1 MEYIYLG
8 NSGLRV
14 PKYILG
20 TVPFSGTNGFEAA
33 GNVKEDEARRMVDL
47 SLEAGINMFDT
58 ANLYSKGD
66 AERVLG
72 AAIRGHRDE
81 VLLTSKTGF
90 PLGDE
95 PNARGASRNNILA
108 SIDRSLKRLGTDYLD
123 LYFVH
128 LWDGQTP
135 VEETVETMTSLVKA
149 GKIRHWGVSNYSGWA
164 LARTVSVA
172 QQPGFIPPITQQIYY
187 TPEAR
192 EAEYELL
199 PAGKELGIGS
209 MIWSP
214 LGEGL
219 LNGKIGRNKQ
229 AAPNTRQGGGW
240 PEPWVQDQE
249 RLYQVIDA
257 LEEVA
262 ANHGATV
269 PQIAYTWVKDRPNVG
284 PIVIAAR
291 NEEQLKENI
300 ASFDIQL
307 TPEEHDRIESVARPV
322 PIYPLWHRAMNSFE
336 MGSPSEIPYLQGYRQ
351 SMGLDDK

>member
-33 GNVKEDEARRMVDL
+33 GNIKEDSARRMVDL

-72 AAIRGHRDE
+72 GAIRGRRDE

-90 PLGDE
+90 PLGE
-95 PNARGASRNNILA
+95 NPNARGASRNNILA

-128 LWDGQTP
+128 LWDGQAP
-135 VEETVETMTSLVKA
+135 IEETVETMTSLIKS

-164 LARTVSVA
+164 LARTYSVA
-172 QQPGFIPPITQQIYY
+172 QQNGFIPPITQQIYY

-199 PAGKELGIGS
+199 PAGKELGISS

-219 LNGKIGRNKQ
+219 LNGKIGRHKET
-229 AAPNTRQGGGW
+229 PEDTRQGGGW
-240 PEPWVQDQE
+240 PEPWVQDWE

-262 ANHGATV
+262 ANHNASV
-269 PQIAYTWVKDRPNVG
+269 PQIAYSWVKDRPNVG

-291 NEEQLKENI
+291 NEKQLKENI
-300 ASFDIQL
+300 ASFDIKL
-307 TPEEHDRIESVARPV
+307 TQDEHDRIESVTRPA
-322 PIYPLWHRAMNSFE
+322 PIYPLWHRAMNSLE
-336 MGSPSEIPYLQGYRQ
+336 LGSPSEIPYLKGYKQ
-351 SMGLDDK
+351 SMGIEE

>member
-1 MEYIYLG
+1 MDYINLG
-8 NSGLRV
+8 KSGLRV

-33 GNVKEDEARRMVDL
+33 GNIQENEANRMIDM
-47 SLEAGINMFDT
+47 SLDAGINMFDT
-58 ANLYSKGD
+58 ANLYSQGN
-66 AERVLG
+66 AEKVLG
-72 AAIRGHRDE
+72 AAIRGRRDK

-90 PLGDE
+90 PFDDHQ
-95 PNARGASRNNILA
+95 NSRGASRTNLLK
-108 SIDRSLKRLGTDYLD
+108 SIDESLSRLGTDYLD

-135 VEETVETMTSLVKA
+135 VEETVETMNDLIKA

-164 LARTVSVA
+164 LAKTHTFA
-172 QQPGFIPPITQQIYY
+172 EQNGKIPPATQQIYY

-199 PAGKELGIGS
+199 PAGAELGVSS

-219 LNGKIGRNKQ
+219 LNGKIGRGKE
-229 AAPNTRQGGGW
+229 APKDTRQGGGW
-240 PEPWVQDQE
+240 PEPWIQDEE

-262 ANHGATV
+262 ANHNASV
-269 PQIAYTWVKDRPNVG
+269 PQIAYAWVRDRPNVG

-291 NEEQLKENI
+291 NEAQLQENI
-300 ASFDIQL
+300 ASYKIKLKQD
-307 TPEEHDRIESVARPV
+307 EHSLIEKAARPV
-322 PIYPLWHRAMNSFE
+322 PIYPNWHRAMSAPE
-336 MGSPSEIPYLQGYRQ
+336 MASPSEIGYLKGYKD
-351 SMGLDDK
+351 SMGIK

>member
-1 MEYIYLG
+1 MDYINLG
-8 NSGLRV
+8 KSGLRV

-33 GNVKEDEARRMVDL
+33 GNIQENEANRMIDM
-47 SLEAGINMFDT
+47 SLDAGINMFDT
-58 ANLYSKGD
+58 ANLYSQGN
-66 AERVLG
+66 AEKVLG
-72 AAIRGHRDE
+72 AAIRGRRDK

-90 PLGDE
+90 PFDE
-95 PNARGASRNNILA
+95 HQNSRGASRMNLLK
-108 SIDRSLKRLGTDYLD
+108 SIDESLMRLGTDYLD

-135 VEETVETMTSLVKA
+135 VEETVETMNDLIKA
-149 GKIRHWGVSNYSGWA
+149 SKIRHWGVSNYSGWA
-164 LARTVSVA
+164 LAKTHTFA
-172 QQPGFIPPITQQIYY
+172 EQNGKIPPATQQIYY

-199 PAGKELGIGS
+199 PAGAELGVSS

-219 LNGKIGRNKQ
+219 LNGKIGRGKET
-229 AAPNTRQGGGW
+229 PKDTRQGGGW
-240 PEPWVQDQE
+240 PEPWIQDEE

-262 ANHGATV
+262 ANHNASV
-269 PQIAYTWVKDRPNVG
+269 PQIAYAWVRDRPNVG

-291 NEEQLKENI
+291 NEAQLQENI
-300 ASFDIQL
+300 ASYKIKLKQD
-307 TPEEHDRIESVARPV
+307 EHSLIEKAARPV
-322 PIYPLWHRAMNSFE
+322 PIYPNWHRAMSAPE
-336 MGSPSEIPYLQGYRQ
+336 MASPSEIGYLKGYKD
-351 SMGLDDK
+351 SMGIK

>member
-1 MEYIYLG
+1 MDYINLG
-8 NSGLRV
+8 KSGLRV

-33 GNVKEDEARRMVDL
+33 GNIQENEANRMVDM
-47 SLEAGINMFDT
+47 SLDAGINMFDT
-58 ANLYSKGD
+58 ANLYSQGN
-66 AERVLG
+66 AEKVLG
-72 AAIRGHRDE
+72 AAIRGKRDK

-90 PLGDE
+90 PFDDHQ
-95 PNARGASRNNILA
+95 NSRGASRTNLLK
-108 SIDRSLKRLGTDYLD
+108 SIDESLSRLGTDYLD

-135 VEETVETMTSLVKA
+135 VEETVETMNDLIKA

-164 LARTVSVA
+164 LAKTHTFA
-172 QQPGFIPPITQQIYY
+172 EQNGKIPPATQQIYY

-199 PAGKELGIGS
+199 PAGAELSVSS

-219 LNGKIGRNKQ
+219 LNGKIGRGKE
-229 AAPNTRQGGGW
+229 APKDTRQGGGW
-240 PEPWVQDQE
+240 PEPWIQDEE

-262 ANHGATV
+262 ANHNASV
-269 PQIAYTWVKDRPNVG
+269 PQIAYAWVRDRPNVG

-291 NEEQLKENI
+291 NEAQLQENI
-300 ASFDIQL
+300 ASYKIKLKQD
-307 TPEEHDRIESVARPV
+307 EHSLIEKAARPV
-322 PIYPLWHRAMNSFE
+322 PIYPNWHRAMSAPE
-336 MGSPSEIPYLQGYRQ
+336 MASPSEIGYLKGYKD
-351 SMGLDDK
+351 SMGIK

>member
-1 MEYIYLG
+1 MKYIYLG

-33 GNVKEDEARRMVDL
+33 GDIKEDQARRMVDL

-72 AAIRGHRDE
+72 AAIKGRRED

-90 PLGDE
+90 PLSDN
-95 PNARGASRNNILA
+95 PNLRGASRNNILA
-108 SIDRSLKRLGTDYLD
+108 SIDQTLERLGTDYLD
-123 LYFVH
+123 LYFTH

-135 VEETVETMTSLVKA
+135 VEETVEAMTSLVKA

-164 LARTVSVA
+164 LARTYTVA
-172 QQPGFIPPITQQIYY
+172 EQNGFIPPVTQQIYY
-187 TPEAR
+187 SPEAR

-199 PAGKELGIGS
+199 PAGAELGVSS
-209 MIWSP
+209 MIWSA

-229 AAPNTRQGGGW
+229 TPENTRQGGGW

-262 ANHGATV
+262 ANHNASV
-269 PQIAYTWVKDRPNVG
+269 PQIAYAWIRDRPNVG

-307 TPEEHDRIESVARPV
+307 TQEEHDRIEMVARPL
-322 PIYPLWHRAMNSFE
+322 PIYPNWHRAMNSLE
-336 MGSPSEIPYLQGYRQ
+336 LGSPSEITYLKGYKQ
-351 SMGLDDK
+351 TMGIED

>member
-33 GNVKEDEARRMVDL
+33 GNIDDKLARRMVDM

-72 AAIRGHRDE
+72 SAIKGRRED

-90 PLGDE
+90 HMEDN
-95 PNARGASRNNILA
+95 PNARGASRSNILR
-108 SIDRSLKRLGTDYLD
+108 SIDQTLERLGTDYLD

-135 VEETVETMTSLVKA
+135 VEETVETMTSLVKS

-164 LARTVSVA
+164 LARTFTVA
-172 QQPGFIPPITQQIYY
+172 EQGGYIPPITQQIYY

-199 PAGKELGIGS
+199 PAGQELGIGS

-229 AAPNTRQGGGW
+229 TPENTRQGAGW

-249 RLYQVIDA
+249 RLYRVIDA

-262 ANHGATV
+262 ANHNASV
-269 PQIAYTWVKDRPNVG
+269 PQIAYSWVRDRPNVG

-300 ASFDIQL
+300 ASFDIKL
-307 TPEEHDRIESVARPV
+307 TQEEHDQIEAVARPV
-322 PIYPLWHRAMNSFE
+322 PIYPNWHRAMSSLD
-336 MGSPSEIPYLQGYRQ
+336 MSSSSEKVYLEGYKK
-351 SMGLDDK
+351 SMGIEE

>member
-1 MEYIYLG
+1 MENIYLG

-33 GNVKEDEARRMVDL
+33 GDIKEDQARRMVDL

-72 AAIRGHRDE
+72 AAIKGRRDR

-90 PLGDE
+90 PLSDN
-95 PNARGASRNNILA
+95 PNNRGASRNNILS
-108 SIDRSLKRLGTDYLD
+108 SIDQTLERLGTDYLD
-123 LYFVH
+123 LYLTH

-135 VEETVETMTSLVKA
+135 IEETVETMTSLIKS

-164 LARTVSVA
+164 LARTYSVA
-172 QQPGFIPPITQQIYY
+172 QQLGCIPPVTQQIYY

-199 PAGKELGIGS
+199 PAGAELGVSS

-219 LNGKIGRNKQ
+219 LNGKIGRHKQ
-229 AAPNTRQGGGW
+229 APDNTRQGAGW

-257 LEEVA
+257 LEDVA
-262 ANHGATV
+262 MNHNASI
-269 PQIAYTWVKDRPNVG
+269 PQIAYSWVRDRPNVG

-307 TPEEHDRIESVARPV
+307 TKEEHDRIESVARPA
-322 PIYPLWHRAMNSFE
+322 PLYPHWHRAMNSME
-336 MGSPSEIPYLQGYRQ
+336 LGSPSEISYLKGYKQ
-351 SMGLDDK
+351 SMGIED

>member
-20 TVPFSGTNGFEAA
+20 TIPFSGTNGFEAA
-33 GNVKEDEARRMVDL
+33 GNVKEEEARRMVDL

-58 ANLYSKGD
+58 ANLYSEGD

-72 AAIRGHRDE
+72 AAVKGRRDE

-90 PLGDE
+90 PLGGN
-95 PNARGASRNNILA
+95 PNGQGASRNNILK
-108 SIDRSLKRLGTDYLD
+108 SIDESLERLGTDYLD

-135 VEETVETMTSLVKA
+135 VEETVETMNSLIKA

-164 LARTVSVA
+164 LAKTHTYA
-172 QQPGFIPPITQQIYY
+172 KMAGFIPPVTQQIYY

-199 PAGKELGIGS
+199 PAGAELGVSS

-219 LNGKIGRNKQ
+219 LNGKIGRGKE
-229 AAPNTRQGGGW
+229 APEDTRQGAGW
-240 PEPWVQDQE
+240 GEPWVQDQE
-249 RLYQVIDA
+249 RLYDVIEA

-262 ANHGATV
+262 ANHDASV
-269 PQIAYTWVKDRPNVG
+269 PQIAYAWVRDRPNVG

-291 NEEQLKENI
+291 NEAQLKENI
-300 ASFDIQL
+300 ASFDLEL
-307 TPEEHDRIESVARPV
+307 TEEEHDRIEKVARPA
-322 PIYPLWHRAMNSFE
+322 PLYPNWHRAMNSLE
-336 MGSPSEIPYLQGYRQ
+336 MGSPSEIGYLKAYKE
-351 SMGLDDK
+351 SMGMDD

>member
-1 MEYIYLG
+1 MKYIYLG

-33 GNVKEDEARRMVDL
+33 GDIKEDQARRMVDL

-72 AAIRGHRDE
+72 AAIKGRRED

-90 PLGDE
+90 PLSDN
-95 PNARGASRNNILA
+95 PNLRGASRNNILT
-108 SIDRSLKRLGTDYLD
+108 SIDQTLERLGTDYLD
-123 LYFVH
+123 LYFTH

-164 LARTVSVA
+164 LARTYTVA
-172 QQPGFIPPITQQIYY
+172 EQNGFIPPVTQQIYY
-187 TPEAR
+187 SPEAR

-199 PAGKELGIGS
+199 PAGAELGVSS
-209 MIWSP
+209 MIWSA

-229 AAPNTRQGGGW
+229 TPENTRQGGGW

-262 ANHGATV
+262 ANHNASV
-269 PQIAYTWVKDRPNVG
+269 PQIAYAWVRDRPNVG

-307 TPEEHDRIESVARPV
+307 SQEEQDRIETVARPV
-322 PIYPLWHRAMNSFE
+322 PIYPNWHRAMNSLE
-336 MGSPSEIPYLQGYRQ
+336 LGSPSEITYLKGYKQ
-351 SMGLDDK
+351 TMGIEE

>member
-1 MEYIYLG
+1 MEYINLG

-20 TVPFSGTNGFEAA
+20 TIPFSGTNGFEAT
-33 GNVKEDEARRMVDL
+33 GNVQEDEARRMIDM

-72 AAIRGHRDE
+72 AAIKGRRDD

-90 PLGDE
+90 QLGDG
-95 PNARGASRNNILA
+95 PNDGGASRVNIEK
-108 SIDRSLKRLGTDYLD
+108 SINQSLQRLGTDYLD

-128 LWDGQTP
+128 LWDGRTP
-135 VEETVETMTSLVKA
+135 VEETIEAMTNLVKS
-149 GKIRHWGVSNYSGWA
+149 GKIRYWGVSNYSGWA
-164 LARTVSVA
+164 LSRTFSVA
-172 QQPGFIPPITQQIYY
+172 EQQPGYIPPITQQIYY

-199 PAGKELGIGS
+199 PAGKELGIGN

-219 LNGKIGRNKQ
+219 LNGKIGRNKT
-229 AAPNTRQGGGW
+229 APENTRQGGGW
-240 PEPWVQDQE
+240 PEPWVQDEE
-249 RLYQVIDA
+249 RLYKVMDT

-262 ANHGATV
+262 SNHNASV
-269 PQIAYTWVKDRPNVG
+269 PQIAYTWTKDRPNVG

-291 NEEQLKENI
+291 NEQQLKENI
-300 ASFDIQL
+300 DSFDIQL
-307 TPEEHDRIESVARPV
+307 TQDEHNLIESAARPA
-322 PIYPLWHRAMNSFE
+322 PLYPNWHRAMSSFE
-336 MGSPSEIPYLQGYRQ
+336 KGSPAEMPYLEGYKQ
-351 SMGLDDK
+351 SMGLDE

>member
-1 MEYIYLG
+1 MEYVYLG

-20 TVPFSGTNGFEAA
+20 TIPFSGTNGFEAT
-33 GNVKEDEARRMVDL
+33 GNIDENDARRIVDI
-47 SLEAGINMFDT
+47 SLEAGMNMFDT

-72 AAIRGHRDE
+72 SAIKGRRNE

-90 PLGDE
+90 HFDND
-95 PNARGASRNNILA
+95 PNALGASRSNIEA
-108 SIDRSLKRLGTDYLD
+108 SIDRTLERLGTDHLD
-123 LYFVH
+123 VYFVH
-128 LWDGQTP
+128 LWDGRTP
-135 VEETVETMTSLVKA
+135 IEETVETMTNLVKS
-149 GKIRHWGVSNYSGWA
+149 GKIRYWGVSNYSGWA
-164 LARTVSVA
+164 LARTFSVA
-172 QQPGFIPPITQQIYY
+172 ERPGYIPPVTQQIYY

-199 PAGKELGIGS
+199 PAGRELGVSS

-219 LNGKIGRNKQ
+219 LNGKIGRNKK
-229 AAPNTRQGGGW
+229 APANTRQGEGW
-240 PEPWVQDQE
+240 PEPWIQDEE

-262 ANHGATV
+262 EGRSATV
-269 PQIAYTWVKDRPNVG
+269 PQIAYAWVKDRPNVG

-291 NEEQLKENI
+291 NEEQLRENL
-300 ASFDIQL
+300 ASADMYL
-307 TPEEHDRIESVARPV
+307 TQDEHDRIESVARPA
-322 PIYPLWHRAMNSFE
+322 PLYPLWHRTMAGFE
-336 MGSPSEIPYLQGYRQ
+336 MGSPSEMPYLEGYRK
-351 SMGLDDK
+351 SMGMDE

>member
-8 NSGLRV
+8 KSGLRV

-20 TVPFSGTNGFEAA
+20 TIPFSGTNGFEAA
-33 GNVKEDEARRMVDL
+33 GDVQEEQARRMVDM

-72 AAIRGHRDE
+72 AAVKGHRSD
-81 VLLTSKTGF
+81 VLISSKTGF
-90 PLGDE
+90 PLSDNPWE
-95 PNARGASRNNILA
+95 RGASRSNIVK
-108 SIDRSLKRLGTDYLD
+108 SIDETLERLGTDYLD

-135 VEETVETMTSLVKA
+135 VEETVETMTTLVKS

-164 LARTVSVA
+164 LAKTHTFAVEN
-172 QQPGFIPPITQQIYY
+172 GFIPPITQQIYY

-199 PAGKELGIGS
+199 PAGTELGVSS

-219 LNGKIGRNKQ
+219 LNGKIGRGKE
-229 AAPNTRQGGGW
+229 APENTRQGGGW
-240 PEPWVQDQE
+240 PEPWVQDEE

-262 ANHGATV
+262 SNHSASV
-269 PQIAYTWVKDRPNVG
+269 PQIAYAWVRDRPNVG
-284 PIVIAAR
+284 SVVIAAR

-307 TPEEHDRIESVARPV
+307 TEEEHDRIERVARPK
-322 PIYPLWHRAMNSFE
+322 PLYPNWHRAMTGLE
-336 MGSPSEIPYLQGYRQ
+336 MASPSEKVYLEKYKE
-351 SMGLDDK
+351 SMGMDE

>member
-33 GNVKEDEARRMVDL
+33 GNVQEEDARRMVDL
-47 SLEAGINMFDT
+47 CLEAGINMFDT

-72 AAIRGHRDE
+72 AAIKGRRHE
-81 VLLTSKTGF
+81 LLLTSKTGF
-90 PLGDE
+90 PMDN
-95 PNARGASRNNILA
+95 PNARGASRNNILT
-108 SIDRSLKRLGTDYLD
+108 SIDESLERLGTDHID

-135 VEETVETMTSLVKA
+135 VEETVETMTSLVKS

-164 LARTVSVA
+164 LARTYSLA
-172 QQPGFIPPITQQIYY
+172 EQAGFIPPISQQIYY

-199 PAGKELGIGS
+199 PAAKELGIGS

-219 LNGKIGRNKQ
+219 LNGKIGRNKT
-229 AAPNTRQGGGW
+229 APENTRQGAGW
-240 PEPWVQDQE
+240 SEPWVQDQE

-262 ANHGATV
+262 ANHNATV
-269 PQIAYTWVKDRPNVG
+269 PQIAYAWVRDRPNVG

-307 TPEEHDRIESVARPV
+307 APEEHDQIESAARPI
-322 PIYPLWHRAMNSFE
+322 PIYPLWHRAMSAPE
-336 MGSPSEIPYLQGYRQ
+336 MASPSEITYLDGYKKT
-351 SMGLDDK
+351 MDLKD

>member
-1 MEYIYLG
+1 MDYIYLG

-33 GNVKEDEARRMVDL
+33 GDIKEDTARRMVDL

-72 AAIRGHRDE
+72 AAIKGRRDE

-90 PLGDE
+90 PLSDN
-95 PNARGASRNNILA
+95 PNVRGASRNNILS
-108 SIDRSLKRLGTDYLD
+108 SIDESLERLGTDYLD
-123 LYFVH
+123 VYFVH

-135 VEETVETMTSLVKA
+135 VEETVEAMTSLVKS

-164 LARTVSVA
+164 LARTFSVA
-172 QQPGFIPPITQQIYY
+172 ERNGFIPPITQQIYY

-199 PAGKELGIGS
+199 PAGTELGIGS

-219 LNGKIGRNKQ
+219 LNGKIGRNKK
-229 AAPNTRQGGGW
+229 APENTRQGAGW

-249 RLYQVIDA
+249 RLYDVIDV

-262 ANHGATV
+262 ANHNASV
-269 PQIAYTWVKDRPNVG
+269 PQIAYAWVRDRPNVG

-300 ASFDIQL
+300 ASYDIQL
-307 TPEEHDRIESVARPV
+307 APEEHDRIESAARPA
-322 PIYPLWHRAMNSFE
+322 PIYPNWHRAMNSME
-336 MGSPSEIPYLQGYRQ
+336 LGSPSEMSYLDGYKK
-351 SMGLDDK
+351 SMGIDE

>member
-1 MEYIYLG
+1 MDYIYLG

-20 TVPFSGTNGFEAA
+20 TIPFSGTNGFEAA
-33 GNVKEDEARRMVDL
+33 GNVKEEQARRMIDI
-47 SLEAGINMFDT
+47 SLDAGINMFDT
-58 ANLYSKGD
+58 ANLYSEGD
-66 AERVLG
+66 AEKVLG
-72 AAIRGHRDE
+72 AAIKGRREE

-90 PLGDE
+90 PLGDN
-95 PNARGASRNNILA
+95 PNGQGASRNNILM
-108 SIDRSLKRLGTDYLD
+108 SIDQSLERLGTDYLD

-135 VEETVETMTSLVKA
+135 VEETVETMDSLIKS

-164 LARTVSVA
+164 LAKTHTFA
-172 QQPGFIPPITQQIYY
+172 KMAGFIPPITQQIYY

-199 PAGKELGIGS
+199 PAGTELGVSS

-219 LNGKIGRNKQ
+219 LNGKIGRDKE
-229 AAPNTRQGGGW
+229 APEDTRQGGGW
-240 PEPWVQDQE
+240 PEPWVMNQE

-257 LEEVA
+257 LEEAA
-262 ANHGATV
+262 ANHNASV
-269 PQIAYTWVKDRPNVG
+269 PQIAYSWVRDRPNVG

-307 TPEEHDRIESVARPV
+307 TQEEHDRIESVARPA
-322 PIYPLWHRAMNSFE
+322 PIYPHWHRAMGAPE
-336 MGSPSEIPYLQGYRQ
+336 MASPSEIEYLKSYKK
-351 SMGLDDK
+351 SMGMND

>member
-20 TVPFSGTNGFEAA
+20 TIPFSGTNGFEAA
-33 GNVKEDEARRMVDL
+33 GDLDENGARRMVDL

-72 AAIRGHRDE
+72 AAIRGRRDE

-90 PLGDE
+90 PLGE
-95 PNARGASRNNILA
+95 NPNGRGASRNNILS
-108 SIDRSLKRLGTDYLD
+108 SIDQSLERLGTDYLD

-135 VEETVETMTSLVKA
+135 VEETVETMTNLVKS

-164 LARTVSVA
+164 LARTFSVA
-172 QQPGFIPPITQQIYY
+172 QQSGYIPPITQQIYY

-199 PAGKELGIGS
+199 PAGSELGVSS

-219 LNGKIGRNKQ
+219 LNGKIGRHKE
-229 AAPNTRQGGGW
+229 APKDTRQGGGW

-262 ANHGATV
+262 ANHNASV

-307 TPEEHDRIESVARPV
+307 TKEEQDRIESVARPA
-322 PIYPLWHRAMNSFE
+322 PIYPNWHRAMSALE
-336 MGSPSEIPYLQGYRQ
+336 MGSPSEIPYLKGYKQ
-351 SMGLDDK
+351 SMGIED

>member
-1 MEYIYLG
+1 
-8 NSGLRV
+8 
-14 PKYILG
+14 
-20 TVPFSGTNGFEAA
+20 
-33 GNVKEDEARRMVDL
+33 
-47 SLEAGINMFDT
+47 
-58 ANLYSKGD
+58 
-66 AERVLG
+66 
-72 AAIRGHRDE
+72 

-90 PLGDE
+90 HLGDD

-108 SIDRSLKRLGTDYLD
+108 SIDRSLKRLGTEYLD

-128 LWDGQTP
+128 LWDGRTP
-135 VEETVETMTSLVKA
+135 VEETVETMTSLVKS

-164 LARTVSVA
+164 LARTFTVA
-172 QQPGFIPPITQQIYY
+172 QQNGFIPPISQQIYY

-199 PAGKELGIGS
+199 PAGSELGIGS

-219 LNGKIGRNKQ
+219 LNGKIGRGKQ
-229 AAPNTRQGGGW
+229 APPNTRQGGGW

-300 ASFDIQL
+300 ASFDIRL
-307 TPEEHDRIESVARPV
+307 TQEEHDRIEAVARPV
-322 PIYPLWHRAMNSFE
+322 PIYPLWHRTMSSSE
-336 MGSPSEIPYLQGYRQ
+336 MGSPSEMPYLQGYKQ
-351 SMGLDDK
+351 SMGLDDQ

>member
-33 GNVKEDEARRMVDL
+33 GDIKEDVARRMVDM
-47 SLEAGINMFDT
+47 SLDAGINMFDT

-72 AAIRGHRDE
+72 AAIKGRRDK

-90 PLGDE
+90 PMDN
-95 PNARGASRNNILA
+95 PNARGASRNNILT
-108 SIDRSLKRLGTDYLD
+108 SIAQSLERLGTDYLD

-135 VEETVETMTSLVKA
+135 IEETVETMTGLVKS

-164 LARTVSVA
+164 LARTFSIA
-172 QQPGFIPPITQQIYY
+172 EGPGFIPPITQQIYY

-219 LNGKIGRNKQ
+219 LNGKIGRGKQ
-229 AAPNTRQGGGW
+229 APENTRQGAGW
-240 PEPWVQDQE
+240 PEPWVQNQE

-262 ANHGATV
+262 ANHNASV
-269 PQIAYTWVKDRPNVG
+269 PQIAYAWVRDRPNVG

-291 NEEQLKENI
+291 NEKQLKENI
-300 ASFDIQL
+300 ASFEIKL
-307 TPEEHDRIESVARPV
+307 TAEEQDRIELAARPV
-322 PIYPLWHRAMNSFE
+322 PIYPLWHRAMSAPD
-336 MGSPSEIPYLQGYRQ
+336 MASPSEIAYLKGYRQ
-351 SMGLDDK
+351 SMKIDE

>member
-1 MEYIYLG
+1 MDYINLG
-8 NSGLRV
+8 KSGLRV

-33 GNVKEDEARRMVDL
+33 GNIQENEASRMIDMA
-47 SLEAGINMFDT
+47 LEAGINMFDT
-58 ANLYSKGD
+58 ANLYSQGN
-66 AERVLG
+66 AEKVLG
-72 AAIRGHRDE
+72 AAIRGKRDK

-90 PLGDE
+90 PFEDHQ
-95 PNARGASRNNILA
+95 NARGASRSNLLK
-108 SIDRSLKRLGTDYLD
+108 SIDESLLRLGTDYLD

-135 VEETVETMTSLVKA
+135 VEETVETMNDLIKA

-164 LARTVSVA
+164 LAKTHTFA
-172 QQPGFIPPITQQIYY
+172 EQNGKIPPATQQIYY

-199 PAGKELGIGS
+199 PAGAELGVSS

-219 LNGKIGRNKQ
+219 LNGKVGRGKE
-229 AAPNTRQGGGW
+229 APKDTRQGGGW
-240 PEPWVQDQE
+240 PEPWVQDEE

-262 ANHGATV
+262 ANHNASV
-269 PQIAYTWVKDRPNVG
+269 PQIAYAWVRDRPNVG

-291 NEEQLKENI
+291 NEAQLQENI
-300 ASFDIQL
+300 ASYKIKLKQD
-307 TPEEHDRIESVARPV
+307 EHNLIEKAARPV
-322 PIYPLWHRAMNSFE
+322 PIYPNWHRAMSAPE
-336 MGSPSEIPYLQGYRQ
+336 MASPSEIGYLKGYKD
-351 SMGLDDK
+351 SMGIK

>member
-1 MEYIYLG
+1 MDYINLG
-8 NSGLRV
+8 KSGLRV

-33 GNVKEDEARRMVDL
+33 GNIQENEANRMVDM
-47 SLEAGINMFDT
+47 SLDAGINMFDT
-58 ANLYSKGD
+58 ANLYSQGN
-66 AERVLG
+66 AEKVLG
-72 AAIRGHRDE
+72 AAIRGKRDK

-90 PLGDE
+90 PFDE
-95 PNARGASRNNILA
+95 HQNSRGASRTNLLK
-108 SIDRSLKRLGTDYLD
+108 SIDESLMRLGTDYLD

-135 VEETVETMTSLVKA
+135 VEETVETMNDLIKA

-164 LARTVSVA
+164 LAKTHTFA
-172 QQPGFIPPITQQIYY
+172 EQNGKIPPATQQIYY

-199 PAGKELGIGS
+199 PAGAELGVSS

-219 LNGKIGRNKQ
+219 LNGKIGRGKE
-229 AAPNTRQGGGW
+229 APKDTRQGGGW
-240 PEPWVQDQE
+240 PEPWIQDEE
-249 RLYQVIDA
+249 RLYKVIDA

-262 ANHGATV
+262 ANHNASV
-269 PQIAYTWVKDRPNVG
+269 PQIAYAWVRDRPNVG

-291 NEEQLKENI
+291 NEAQLQENI
-300 ASFDIQL
+300 ASYKIKLKQD
-307 TPEEHDRIESVARPV
+307 EHSLIEKAARPV
-322 PIYPLWHRAMNSFE
+322 PIYPNWHRAMSAPE
-336 MGSPSEIPYLQGYRQ
+336 MASPSEIGYLKGYKD
-351 SMGLDDK
+351 SMGIK

>member
-20 TVPFSGTNGFEAA
+20 TIPFSGTNGFEAA
-33 GNVKEDEARRMVDL
+33 GDIKEDEARRIVDL

-72 AAIRGHRDE
+72 AAIKGRRDE

-90 PLGDE
+90 PLGDD
-95 PNARGASRNNILA
+95 PNSRGASRNNILS
-108 SIDRSLKRLGTDYLD
+108 SIESSLERLGTDYLD

-135 VEETVETMTSLVKA
+135 IEETVETMTQLVKS

-164 LARTVSVA
+164 LARTYSVA
-172 QQPGFIPPITQQIYY
+172 QQPSYIPPITQQIYY

-199 PAGKELGIGS
+199 PAGKELGISS

-219 LNGKIGRNKQ
+219 LNGKIGRDKK
-229 AAPNTRQGGGW
+229 APENTRQGGGW

-262 ANHGATV
+262 INHNASV
-269 PQIAYTWVKDRPNVG
+269 PQIAYSWVRDRPNVG

-307 TPEEHDRIESVARPV
+307 TQEEHDRIESVARPA
-322 PIYPLWHRAMNSFE
+322 PIYPHWHRAMSSLE
-336 MGSPSEIPYLQGYRQ
+336 MGSPSEITYLKGYRK
-351 SMGLDDK
+351 SMGIDD

>member
-8 NSGLRV
+8 SSGLRV

-33 GNVKEDEARRMVDL
+33 GNVKEEEARRMVDL

-72 AAIRGHRDE
+72 SAIRGRRDE

-90 PLGDE
+90 PLGDN
-95 PNARGASRNNILA
+95 PNAQGASRNNILT
-108 SIDRSLKRLGTDYLD
+108 SIDQSLERLGTDYLD

-135 VEETVETMTSLVKA
+135 IEETVETMTSLVKS

-164 LARTVSVA
+164 LARTYSIA
-172 QQPGFIPPITQQIYY
+172 QQPGYIPPITQQIYY

-229 AAPNTRQGGGW
+229 APENTRQGGGW

-249 RLYQVIDA
+249 RLYNVIDA

-262 ANHGATV
+262 ANHGASV
-269 PQIAYTWVKDRPNVG
+269 PQIAYSWVRDRPNVG

-291 NEEQLKENI
+291 NEEQLKQNI
-300 ASFDIQL
+300 ASFEIKL
-307 TPEEHDRIESVARPV
+307 TQDEHDKIESVARPV
-322 PIYPLWHRAMNSFE
+322 PIYPLWHRAMSALE
-336 MGSPSEIPYLQGYRQ
+336 MASPSEIPYLRGYKQ
-351 SMGLDDK
+351 SMGLDD

>member
-1 MEYIYLG
+1 MDYINLG

-20 TVPFSGTNGFEAA
+20 TIPFSGTNGFEAT
-33 GNVKEDEARRMVDL
+33 GNVQEDEARRMVDM
-47 SLEAGINMFDT
+47 SLEAGMNMFDT

-72 AAIRGHRDE
+72 AAIKGRRDD

-90 PLGDE
+90 QLGDG
-95 PNARGASRNNILA
+95 PNDGGASRINIEK
-108 SIDRSLKRLGTDYLD
+108 SIDQSLKRLGTDYLD

-128 LWDGQTP
+128 LWDGRTP
-135 VEETVETMTSLVKA
+135 VEETIEAMTNLVKS
-149 GKIRHWGVSNYSGWA
+149 GKIRYWGVSNYSGWA
-164 LARTVSVA
+164 LARTFSVA
-172 QQPGFIPPITQQIYY
+172 EQQPGYIPPITQQIYY

-199 PAGKELGIGS
+199 PAGKELGIGN

-219 LNGKIGRNKQ
+219 LNGKIGRNKT
-229 AAPNTRQGGGW
+229 APENTRQGGGW
-240 PEPWVQDQE
+240 PEPWVQDEE
-249 RLYQVIDA
+249 RLYKVIDA

-262 ANHGATV
+262 SNHNASV
-269 PQIAYTWVKDRPNVG
+269 PQITYTWTKDRPNVG

-291 NEEQLKENI
+291 NEQQLKENI
-300 ASFDIQL
+300 DSFDIQL
-307 TPEEHDRIESVARPV
+307 TQDEHNLIESAARPA
-322 PIYPLWHRAMNSFE
+322 PLYPNWHRAMSSFE
-336 MGSPSEIPYLQGYRQ
+336 KGSPAEMPYLEGYKQ
-351 SMGLDDK
+351 SMGLDE

>member
-20 TVPFSGTNGFEAA
+20 TIPFSGTNGFEAA
-33 GNVKEDEARRMVDL
+33 GNLNEDDARRMVDL

-58 ANLYSKGD
+58 SNLYSKGD
-66 AERVLG
+66 SERVLG
-72 AAIRGHRDE
+72 AAVRGRRDE
-81 VLLTSKTGF
+81 VLIASKTGF
-90 PLGDE
+90 PIGED
-95 PNARGASRNNILA
+95 PNARGASRSNILA
-108 SIDRSLKRLGTDYLD
+108 SIDRSLERLGTDYLD

-128 LWDGQTP
+128 LWDGRTP
-135 VEETVETMTSLVKA
+135 VEETVETMTSLVKS

-164 LARTVSVA
+164 LARTYSVA
-172 QQPGFIPPITQQIYY
+172 EQPGYIPPITQQIYY

-199 PAGKELGIGS
+199 PAGSELGISS

-219 LNGKIGRNKQ
+219 LNGKIGRHKK
-229 AAPNTRQGGGW
+229 APENTRQGAGW
-240 PEPWVQDQE
+240 SEPWVQDQE

-262 ANHGATV
+262 ANHNASV
-269 PQIAYTWVKDRPNVG
+269 PQIAYAWVRSRPNVG

-307 TPEEHDRIESVARPV
+307 TQDEHDRIERVARPA
-322 PIYPLWHRAMNSFE
+322 PIYPLWHRAMNSID
-336 MGSPSEIPYLQGYRQ
+336 MGSPAEMPYLEGYRQ
-351 SMGLDDK
+351 SMKIDD

>member
-1 MEYIYLG
+1 MDYIYLG

-33 GNVKEDEARRMVDL
+33 GDIKEDTARRMVDL

-72 AAIRGHRDE
+72 AAIKGRRDE

-90 PLGDE
+90 PLSDN
-95 PNARGASRNNILA
+95 PNVRGASRNNILS
-108 SIDRSLKRLGTDYLD
+108 SIDESLERLGTDYLD
-123 LYFVH
+123 VYFVH

-135 VEETVETMTSLVKA
+135 VEETVEAMTSLVKS

-164 LARTVSVA
+164 LARTFSVA
-172 QQPGFIPPITQQIYY
+172 ERNGFIPPITQQIYY

-199 PAGKELGIGS
+199 PAGTELGVGS

-219 LNGKIGRNKQ
+219 LNGKIGRNKK
-229 AAPNTRQGGGW
+229 APDNTRQGAGW

-249 RLYQVIDA
+249 RLYDVIDV

-262 ANHGATV
+262 ANHNASV
-269 PQIAYTWVKDRPNVG
+269 PQIAYAWVRDRPNVG

-300 ASFDIQL
+300 ASYNIQL
-307 TPEEHDRIESVARPV
+307 SAEEHDRIESAARPA
-322 PIYPLWHRAMNSFE
+322 PIYPNWHRAMNSME
-336 MGSPSEIPYLQGYRQ
+336 LGSPSEMAYLNGYKK
-351 SMGLDDK
+351 SMGIEE

>member
-20 TVPFSGTNGFEAA
+20 TIPFSGTNGFEAA
-33 GNVKEDEARRMVDL
+33 GNINEDDARKMVDIA
-47 SLEAGINMFDT
+47 LEAGINMFDT

-72 AAIRGHRDE
+72 AAIQGRRDE

-90 PLGDE
+90 QFGDD
-95 PNARGASRNNILA
+95 PNARGASRSNIEA
-108 SIDRSLKRLGTDYLD
+108 SIDHSLERLGTDYLD

-135 VEETVETMTSLVKA
+135 VEETVETMTNLVKS
-149 GKIRHWGVSNYSGWA
+149 GKIRYWGVSNYSGWA
-164 LARTVSVA
+164 LARTYSVA
-172 QQPGFIPPITQQIYY
+172 ELSGFIPPITQQIYY

-219 LNGKIGRNKQ
+219 LNGKIGRNKS
-229 AAPNTRQGGGW
+229 APENTRQGGGW
-240 PEPWVQDQE
+240 SEPWVQDQE

-262 ANHGATV
+262 ANHDATV

-291 NEEQLKENI
+291 NEQQLRENI

-307 TPEEHDRIESVARPV
+307 TQEEHDRIESVARPV
-322 PIYPLWHRAMNSFE
+322 PIYPNWHRAMNSLE
-336 MGSPSEIPYLQGYRQ
+336 MGSSSEIPYLQGYKQ
-351 SMGLDDK
+351 LMGLDD